1 MTPFQTTCII
11 LFSIVA
17 YLIVVDKNVAEY
29 LTLVIK
35 ITKINIVR
43 TLWMIR
49 LHPNNPITN
58 LMVKWEYYKLVR
70 KFQNENK

>member
-58 LMVKWEYYKLVR
+58 LMIKWEYYKLVR